1 MSQASSDVK
10 RDHIYLTSLVTRIPT
25 RRHADLNKS
34 SQSKTDPASSIKR
47 KGATLDSQASTMN
60 PEWKS
65 MFGSTSSDRSL
76 SSSPKSKTLL
86 KPETKP
92 AKPLTGSQSSS
103 TGSTLPTLDALRGD
117 KNAQQNPAWD

>member
-1 MSQASSDVK
+1 
-10 RDHIYLTSLVTRIPT
+10 
-25 RRHADLNKS
+25 
-34 SQSKTDPASSIKR
+34 
-47 KGATLDSQASTMN
+47 
-60 PEWKS
+60 

-117 KNAQQNPAWD
+117 KNAQQSRCFSSHMNHLAPVWENGA